1 MFYNSE
7 VKSIFISFFFRN
19 ESVGQKIPRTFV
31 LTQPCWGHGKREA
44 GFGAGG
50 AEWPFQGAVEI
61 GVGAEPSLWRVDTWL
76 SQMHSGLLGVEVD
89 ASGQGG

>member
-1 MFYNSE
+1 M
-7 VKSIFISFFFRN
+7 
-19 ESVGQKIPRTFV
+19 GQEERSG
-31 LTQPCWGHGKREA
+31 LSRELLK
-44 GFGAGG
+44 F
-50 AEWPFQGAVEI
+50 